1 MIRKPMLI
9 TDLVVD
15 RGAVLSAVSGNISGN
30 IGAIVQGDSI
40 LPAPTQ
46 NIIGRPNVPL
56 EALDASVSLS
66 IDGSSSSATIRLAE
80 GTNVDGRA
88 YVEMFTAQG
97 SAGVFR
103 TRSPR
108 VGYGATSTTLQL
120 EHAVNEIGDFIIDA
134 KIQDEFT
141 LEGAMRKIF
150 SYYTPKSGL
159 WRLGQVQAPMTGNGF
174 EVFDR
179 SGMNLIVGPSDSSVT
194 MEVVAEK
201 DCILDIDHDNCLDA
215 IRGVLEQYPCMMMSF
230 DFSSRPWTLNIVN
243 RQGIVSAEGRLS
255 RNVKSA
261 VVTRDDSE
269 LCTKAWIEGYK
280 KKGEFGAYENK
291 AASAKYGLIERVI
304 SGANDTPKAAK
315 QTAKT
320 YVQNH
325 HEPRITVTIDGID
338 LSRITGETMD
348 KFTIGK
354 LMRLALPDYGETVTE
369 TITGINFSSIYRNP
383 DAVSITLN
391 QEEDKV
397 IRYIKKAQQT
407 ASRAGRSAARVAST
421 AILDM
426 SVKDNV
432 LTLTKGDGT
441 SVNFSKATALD
452 GSWSGGIYTAKA
464 TQTNRN
470 TGNGALVT
478 TQVATRSTVLNGI
491 KMQAG
496 QGTSVVDT
504 YYVNVPLKVT
514 YRNGTGSS
522 DTGYKE
528 TVKVSAYSV
537 YQAGF
542 NSVTITSV
550 RLAKNFEPL
559 RDNDLR
565 SNIYIAAYASNGAS
579 KDDTLFQLTAPVKY
593 AGNTKNCV
601 NLRRGD
607 DVIGRVN
614 IDSVYNEGWNAVTVT
629 AIHLASNFEPLGNND
644 TRQNV
649 YIQADAS
656 NGKSKTDGLFVLSSP
671 TTYSSG
677 TKRCVNLR
685 DSAEN
690 VVIGRVNVDSVY
702 TEGWNAVTVTAI
714 HLASNFSPLG
724 NNDTRTTVYIQADA
738 SNGNSKTDGMFTLSS
753 TTYSSGSKR
762 CVNLQ
767 DVAAN
772 VVIGRIN
779 IDSVYQKGY
788 EDGQASYSSK
798 TLRCTE
804 VTPTYPGSSSNYYYF
819 RLEGRYSFSANTNY
833 TMYRTSW

>member
-15 RGAVLSAVSGNISGN
+15 RGAVLSASSVNLGGSGK
-30 IGAIVQGDSI
+30 GDSI

-46 NIIGRPNVPL
+46 SVTGRPNVPL

-88 YVEMFTAQG
+88 YVEMYTAQG

-134 KIQDEFT
+134 KIQDEYT

-159 WRLGQVQAPMTGNGF
+159 WRLGQVQLPMTGNGF

-179 SGMNLIVGPSDSSVT
+179 SGMNLITTPGDSSVT
-194 MEVVAEK
+194 TAVVADK

-280 KKGEFGAYENK
+280 KKGEYGAYENK
-291 AASAKYGLIERVI
+291 TASAKYGLIERVI

-369 TITGINFSSIYRNP
+369 TITGITYSSIYKNP

-397 IRYIKKAQQT
+397 IRYIKKAQES
-407 ASRAGRSAARVAST
+407 ARRAGRSAARVAST

-452 GSWSGGIYTAKA
+452 GSWSGGVYTAKA
-464 TQTNRN
+464 AQKNRN

-478 TQVATRSTVLNGI
+478 TTVATRTTTLNGI
-491 KMQAG
+491 VLQAG
-496 QGTSVVDT
+496 KTPSVSGVWDINIPLRVT
-504 YYVNVPLKVT
+504 YYLNNATL
-514 YRNGTGSS
+514 
-522 DTGYKE
+522 DTGYKK
-528 TVKVSAYSV
+528 TITVSA
-537 YQAGF
+537 
-542 NSVTITSV
+542 
-550 RLAKNFEPL
+550 E
-559 RDNDLR
+559 
-565 SNIYIAAYASNGAS
+565 
-579 KDDTLFQLTAPVKY
+579 
-593 AGNTKNCV
+593 
-601 NLRRGD
+601 
-607 DVIGRVN
+607 
-614 IDSVYNEGWNAVTVT
+614 SVYNKGWAIAYGKVDLPKKEKTNSNQIEIKTPSASIGGTTKTYYHLENANDNIVDLRTLVNSQYVTVARLAHYKYNHGWNNAAGQVSLPRSLDPGETNSVVTFKYPGTPGEQVTHSMQLYSTTPGSTGYAVLSYGASAVYGRISLSNWYDAGKAAASVAGAWENGTYTAYNTSNRQGHYVTTSIRKNVPDAKRTIDGDTVT
-629 AIHLASNFEPLGNND
+629 ATI
-644 TRQNV
+644 QV
-649 YIQADAS
+649 Y
-656 NGKSKTDGLFVLSSP
+656 NGTSETPEDV
-671 TTYSSG
+671 
-677 TKRCVNLR
+677 
-685 DSAEN
+685 
-690 VVIGRVNVDSVY
+690 VNVK
-702 TEGWNAVTVTAI
+702 I
-714 HLASNFSPLG
+714 
-724 NNDTRTTVYIQADA
+724 
-738 SNGNSKTDGMFTLSS
+738 
-753 TTYSSGSKR
+753 
-762 CVNLQ
+762 
-767 DVAAN
+767 N
-772 VVIGRIN
+772 VP
-779 IDSVYQKGY
+779 QT
-788 EDGQASYSSK
+788 SYVSK

>member
-15 RGAVLSAVSGNISGN
+15 RGAVLSASSVNLGGSGK
-30 IGAIVQGDSI
+30 GDSI

-46 NIIGRPNVPL
+46 SVTGRPNVPL

-80 GTNVDGRA
+80 GANVDGRA
-88 YVEMFTAQG
+88 YVEMYTAQG

-108 VGYGATSTTLQL
+108 VGYGASSTTLQL

-134 KIQDEFT
+134 KIQDEYT
-141 LEGAMRKIF
+141 LEGALKKIF

-159 WRLGQVQAPMTGNGF
+159 WRLGQVQMPATGNGF

-179 SGMNLIVGPSDSSVT
+179 SGMNLIVGPGDSSVT
-194 MEVVAEK
+194 TAVVADK

-280 KKGEFGAYENK
+280 KKGEYGAYENK
-291 AASAKYGLIERVI
+291 TASAKYGLIERVI

-407 ASRAGRSAARVAST
+407 ASRAGRSAARVASA
-421 AILDM
+421 AITGAKVINANTLQ
-426 SVKDNV
+426 
-432 LTLTKGDGT
+432 LTWGNGETL
-441 SVNFSKATALD
+441 NFSKAVTVKPGWG
-452 GSWSGGIYTAKA
+452 GSGTYTVKIYQK
-464 TQTNRN
+464 N
-470 TGNGALVT
+470 TVNGKEQETKVGEAST
-478 TQVATRSTVLNGI
+478 TLNGI
-491 KMQAG
+491 SLQSGRTPSVSGVWDISIPLRVTYALNNSTLDTGLHRTITISAETVYNKGWAMAYAKVNLPKKEKTNSNQIEIRTPSALID
-496 QGTSVVDT
+496 GTDRT
-504 YYVNVPLKVT
+504 YYHLENANDNIVDLRTLVGGQYVT
-514 YRNGTGSS
+514 
-522 DTGYKE
+522 
-528 TVKVSAYSV
+528 VA
-537 YQAGF
+537 
-542 NSVTITSV
+542 
-550 RLAKNFEPL
+550 RLAHY
-559 RDNDLR
+559 R
-565 SNIYIAAYASNGAS
+565 
-579 KDDTLFQLTAPVKY
+579 
-593 AGNTKNCV
+593 
-601 NLRRGD
+601 
-607 DVIGRVN
+607 
-614 IDSVYNEGWNAVTVT
+614 YNMGWNAAANQVSLPRSLDPGETNSVVTFKYPGTPGDQVTHSMQLYSTTPGSTGYAVLSYGASAVYGRISLSNWYDAGKAAASVAGAWENGTYTAYNTSNRQGHYVTTSIRKNVPDAKRTIDGDTVT
-629 AIHLASNFEPLGNND
+629 ATI
-644 TRQNV
+644 QV
-649 YIQADAS
+649 Y
-656 NGKSKTDGLFVLSSP
+656 NGTSETPEDV
-671 TTYSSG
+671 
-677 TKRCVNLR
+677 
-685 DSAEN
+685 
-690 VVIGRVNVDSVY
+690 VNVK
-702 TEGWNAVTVTAI
+702 I
-714 HLASNFSPLG
+714 
-724 NNDTRTTVYIQADA
+724 
-738 SNGNSKTDGMFTLSS
+738 
-753 TTYSSGSKR
+753 
-762 CVNLQ
+762 
-767 DVAAN
+767 N
-772 VVIGRIN
+772 VP
-779 IDSVYQKGY
+779 QT
-788 EDGQASYSSK
+788 SYVSK